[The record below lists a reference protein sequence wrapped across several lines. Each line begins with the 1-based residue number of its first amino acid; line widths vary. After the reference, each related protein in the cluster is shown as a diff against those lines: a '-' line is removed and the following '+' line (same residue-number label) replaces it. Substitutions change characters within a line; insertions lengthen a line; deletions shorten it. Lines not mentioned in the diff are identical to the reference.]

1 MSDHTVTVQELAD
14 QLEPL
19 IDRASLAR
27 VLEALSQ
34 VCWEKADH
42 LQSNWQDP
50 VAAKTWRKAGNA
62 IDRIIPK
69 VSV

>member
-1 MSDHTVTVQELAD
+1 MSEHSVSVQELAD

-19 IDRASLAR
+19 IDRASLAT

-34 VCWEKADH
+34 VCWEKAVH
-42 LQSNWQDP
+42 LRSNWQDRTS
-50 VAAKTWRKAGNA
+50 AKCWDKAGHA
-62 IDRIIPK
+62 IDRIISK

>member
-19 IDRASLAR
+19 IDRASLAT

-50 VAAKTWRKAGNA
+50 VAAKTWRKASNA